1 MKKLLTLVVC
11 SLLAIWTVSAKDL
24 ASGSFKNGGTWK
36 ISDRGELYID
46 AVTVPD
52 YKVSNHS
59 DGYPRDNQMHFV
71 GGVTKAPW
79 GTYKSQITT
88 IRFSSRIVTIGSGAF
103 FGLTALKSVSF
114 DARNTNNIVIKE
126 EAFEDCIYLASF
138 DFSHVSKLEFRALA
152 HTALTDVTLPVIAEL
167 DYQAFEDCYKLFTD
181 ANSTRGIHITA
192 STVPTIAPCAW
203 FTTITKT
210 WFSTSAN
217 QCYTE
222 KYVQTGSSLKVIV
235 PPTQYNNYTTKIYK
249 HILFPYDFSLE
260 IVPGGENWIVY
271 NGTLVVYGSG
281 TDYTNASDAP
291 WYSLRNSIKGV
302 NITFARNGA
311 SIGKNA
317 FDGYTNLEYVKGDG
331 VNAIMRIGE
340 NAFRNCT
347 NLTSMQAKNV
357 KQFDKNAF
365 AGCNKLKFISIDK
378 ATTFA
383 DNAFDGVPF
392 NNLSFGSVTSI
403 GQNAFRG
410 AFANGGDIYVSTSVP
425 TTASNSFSGAN
436 TTKTTLHVSGDL
448 LQGYFTTAPWS
459 SFQLDQSKI
468 FPIGGNWGIGY
479 GKWVIDENGTLI
491 VKGGGST
498 GFDNKLPDYANESD
512 QPWYIYRDFIKKIE
526 IEEGLQGI
534 GKNAFATPNEG
545 ESQVTE
551 VVVPASVTEIG
562 ENAFKNNDQIEE
574 VKAEGVQTIGNQAFE
589 NCSSL
594 EKVNFG
600 KDLSSIGNKAF
611 NYCGLMDAMAV
622 KAAVPPAVTAQTFV
636 GLGRV
641 SSNAP
646 AKVKAKAARRAT
658 SATGQKAV
666 SLDVPESSVVTYANT
681 LYWNLFSMDY
691 IGEHGSIEAGDV
703 FGNGMWI
710 LYADSTMIISCSSL
724 ETGSGLQDQNTVHD
738 WGTNA
743 GKIKRIE
750 VLGELTEL
758 YRSFNNLPN
767 LESVSFSSSVKKLY
781 STFRNCPKLKEVPLN
796 DVEEFR
802 EYGSLGCFEQCT
814 SLTDVQLANA
824 RIIGF
829 RCFAEC
835 TALKTVEFP
844 SVDTIENVAF
854 VNCPALE
861 SVTVC
866 NAYIGNAFR
875 GCTGLKE
882 VTLNGVKGHV
892 IPSEAFKGCT
902 ALETVR
908 INGSLHS
915 VENDAFNG
923 TALTDIYLSSP
934 YPATVANQYNSNVFS
949 GLTLS
954 DITLHVPADFVNRY
968 NATYNNPVWSRM
980 NVVADEDYSEA
991 LIPVAGPL
999 GSNGTWELGSDQ
1011 KLTINCNGA
1020 MPTAQAATGQDSYS
1034 DTWYDW
1040 MPYVAHIEFS
1050 KTTTSVASNAF
1061 GLYLG
1066 DNNFA
1071 SVGAITLGAGMQ
1083 QIDDRG
1089 LFIKFQNGGH
1099 VYCYAENPPML
1110 NGSNSFN
1117 WSEITGKNV
1126 TLHVLTKSGVLDQY
1140 QNAAGWQNF
1149 PNIVADLG
1157 PRYKVSWDA
1166 DNGYIKVNE
1175 SGIDLNAVPEG
1186 TTIHLTAVPYS
1197 GYWLK
1202 KWNNYNPST
1211 GLTVSSDVSVSAE
1224 FTTNYIVSFYT
1235 PSETFAGQY
1244 TLLKRDTVEAGQ
1256 AATAPADPTREGYR
1270 FMGWD
1275 CSFDSIVKQT
1285 AVHAQFEPIVYAV
1298 SVKVSPE
1305 VKSVQVPSAELGTK
1319 TFQCYATVT
1328 PGNADNNAV
1337 TWSSDDADVATVDAN
1352 GLVTIHNYGAAT
1364 ITATAADGSD
1374 VSGKCLLGVFST
1386 DYMPVIQGTAIAVE
1400 NGITEITMTKGQSAK
1415 LVNLVVTPED
1425 YNGGISVMH
1434 HGPLQVNPCGEG
1446 EKTLPAFFIKPEM
1459 GSTYPYDDTITFR
1472 MNDYDHQAVHSM
1484 PVCKLIVHVTDDALF
1499 TAKTVEG
1506 VDMTFR
1512 ITDPM
1517 TLTCE
1522 VYGYMEQLMMPDP
1535 VTGLPFVMHPAVD
1548 ASTTGKITVPAVAKG
1563 CTVTNLSQQA
1573 FAGCSGLT
1581 EIELEN
1587 GIQYIKAGAFQ
1598 ECSALQKLILPKSIK
1613 GLSMLG
1619 SMPQLANVYMYN
1631 PEPPI
1636 GWEIAENGENMMPD
1650 IAMTNA
1656 FQMIASNATLHVARG
1671 YRQAYNKTPWTTWF
1685 TTITDDVDASFTVR
1699 FVDWDDS
1706 EIELQHVD
1714 YGASAKYIQ
1723 APTRDGHEF
1732 TGWDKD
1738 FSRVVANMTV
1748 KAQYEAMTYSVTFLN
1763 WDGTQLGATQQVT
1776 YGQSAV
1782 APAAP
1787 ARSGYMFAG
1796 WSADFS
1802 FVTGDM
1808 TIKAMYAKEGQ
1819 YLVTFT
1825 DWDNS
1830 TLKCEIVDAGGS
1842 ATAPE
1847 DPVREGYIFAG
1858 WSGSYTNVN
1867 ADLTI
1872 QALYND
1878 ATGIEEIF
1886 TRPDA
1891 PAAVKILHN
1900 GTLYIIRPDGKVYT
1914 AQGAEVR

>member
-1 MKKLLTLVVC
+1 MKKLFTM
-11 SLLAIWTVSAKDL
+11 LLCLIVGIGSMFAQVN
-24 ASGSFKNGGTWK
+24 ASGTLSNGGTWK
-36 ISDRGELYID
+36 LQQGTLYVEASAIPNFKKSYVD
-46 AVTVPD
+46 GGAWHTKTTAPWWVYGQYINEIQVDGASTIGSWAFAGLT
-52 YKVSNHS
+52 KVQ
-59 DGYPRDNQMHFV
+59 RV
-71 GGVTKAPW
+71 VIAGVTSVEIGEYAFGGCSSLSSVDGFQYMTQIGQGAFMGCPLKYVVLPKVTSLGSFAFGSQDGSNASADVGYAKYTVMLNTSSVP
-79 GTYKSQITT
+79 TFDNIDFMLCDRAARLIVPASLKSQISTLWDADAHNPQT
-88 IRFSSRIVTIGSGAF
+88 NRMNREFQMQEICVGGLLNQNNSRNF
-103 FGLTALKSVSF
+103 WMLN
-114 DARNTNNIVIKE
+114 D
-126 EAFEDCIYLASF
+126 D
-138 DFSHVSKLEFRALA
+138 
-152 HTALTDVTLPVIAEL
+152 
-167 DYQAFEDCYKLFTD
+167 
-181 ANSTRGIHITA
+181 
-192 STVPTIAPCAW
+192 
-203 FTTITKT
+203 
-210 WFSTSAN
+210 
-217 QCYTE
+217 
-222 KYVQTGSSLKVIV
+222 
-235 PPTQYNNYTTKIYK
+235 
-249 HILFPYDFSLE
+249 
-260 IVPGGENWIVY
+260 
-271 NGTLVVYGSG
+271 GTLWVVG
-281 TDYTNASDAP
+281 TMPDFANASDAP
-291 WYSLRNSIKGV
+291 WYLLRSQIKTVIVDIASKIGNNAFRGYPYLTKV
-302 NITFARNGA
+302 IAENISTVGDYAFCDCAQLKDAYIQNVRT
-311 SIGKNA
+311 IGKNA
-317 FDGYTNLEYVKGDG
+317 FENCSALQTINLR
-331 VNAIMRIGE
+331 NAINTIDD
-340 NAFRNCT
+340 NAFKGSGLKSIYLGLPLQSIGN
-347 NLTSMQAKNV
+347 
-357 KQFDKNAF
+357 NAF
-365 AGCNKLKFISIDK
+365 A
-378 ATTFA
+378 TTA
-383 DNAFDGVPF
+383 L
-392 NNLSFGSVTSI
+392 NN
-403 GQNAFRG
+403 
-410 AFANGGDIYVSTSVP
+410 GDIYVNGPCPQTSSSAFGSVSCSTI
-425 TTASNSFSGAN
+425 
-436 TTKTTLHVSGDL
+436 TLHVSIDYADSYKANNVWK
-448 LQGYFTTAPWS
+448 QFQVDKIVSFPVVTDTWS
-459 SFQLDQSKI
+459 INQ
-468 FPIGGNWGIGY
+468 
-479 GKWVIDENGTLI
+479 VGTLTI
-491 VKGGGST
+491 LNT
-498 GFDNKLPDYANESD
+498 IPDYAKPED
-512 QPWYIYRDFIKKIE
+512 QPWYAYRDYIHSIVVKENVTKI
-526 IEEGLQGI
+526 GD
-534 GKNAFATPNEG
+534 NAFAFKEEG
-545 ESQVTE
+545 ESHVEE
-551 VVVPASVTEIG
+551 VEIPATVETIG
-562 ENAFKNNDQIEE
+562 DNAFKNNDQIEE
-574 VKAEGVQTIGNQAFE
+574 VQAEGVKNIGNQAFE

-594 EKVNFG
+594 ERVVLGKKAKSLGTKV
-600 KDLSSIGNKAF
+600 F
-611 NYCGLMDAMAV
+611 NNCGLVDVMAV
-622 KAAVPPAVTAQTFV
+622 KAAVPPTVTAQTFV

-641 SSNAP
+641 SNNAP

-666 SLDVPESSVVTYANT
+666 NLDVPESSVVTYANT

-991 LIPVAGPL
+991 LIPVSGPL

-1040 MPYVAHIEFS
+1040 MPYVAHIEFT

-1089 LFIKFQNGGH
+1089 LFLKFQNGGH

-1126 TLHVLTKSGVLDQY
+1126 TLHVLTKSGVLAQY

-1548 ASTTGKITVPAVAKG
+1548 ATTTGKITVPAVAKG

-1636 GWEIAENGENMMPD
+1636 GWEIAENGENIMPD

-1671 YRQAYNKTPWTTWF
+1671 SLDAYNKAPWTTWF
-1685 TTITDDVDASFTVR
+1685 ATITDDVDASFTVR

-1714 YGASAKYIQ
+1714 YCAAA
-1723 APTRDGHEF
+1723 APSQTPVREGHTF

-1776 YGQSAV
+1776 YGQAAV
-1782 APAAP
+1782 APSVP
-1787 ARSGYMFAG
+1787 ARSGYTFAG

-1802 FVTGDM
+1802 KVTSNL
-1808 TIKAMYAKEGQ
+1808 TVKAMFAKEGQ
-1819 YLVTFT
+1819 YLVTFI
-1825 DWDNS
+1825 DWDET

-1847 DPVREGYIFAG
+1847 DPVREGYIFTG
-1858 WSGSYTNVN
+1858 WSGSYTNVH
-1867 ADLTI
+1867 ADLII
-1872 QALYND
+1872 QALYNA

-1900 GTLYIIRPDGKVYT
+1900 GTLYILRPDGAIYN
-1914 AQGAEVR
+1914 AAGLRVR

>member
-1 MKKLLTLVVC
+1 MLLCLIVGIGSMFAQVN
-11 SLLAIWTVSAKDL
+11 
-24 ASGSFKNGGTWK
+24 ASGTLSNGGTWK
-36 ISDRGELYID
+36 LQQGTLYVEASAIPNFKKSYVD
-46 AVTVPD
+46 GGAWHTKTTAPWWVYGQYINEIQVDGASTIGSWAFAGLT
-52 YKVSNHS
+52 KVQ
-59 DGYPRDNQMHFV
+59 RV
-71 GGVTKAPW
+71 VIAGVTSVEIGEYAFGGCSSLSSVDGFQYMTQIGQGAFMGCPLKYVVLPKVTSLGSFAFGSQDGSNASADVGYAKYTVMLNTSSVP
-79 GTYKSQITT
+79 TFDNIDFMLCDRAARLIVSASLKSQISALWDADAHNPQTNRMNREFQMQE
-88 IRFSSRIVTIGSGAF
+88 ICVGGLLNQNNSRNF
-103 FGLTALKSVSF
+103 WMLN
-114 DARNTNNIVIKE
+114 D
-126 EAFEDCIYLASF
+126 D
-138 DFSHVSKLEFRALA
+138 
-152 HTALTDVTLPVIAEL
+152 
-167 DYQAFEDCYKLFTD
+167 
-181 ANSTRGIHITA
+181 
-192 STVPTIAPCAW
+192 
-203 FTTITKT
+203 
-210 WFSTSAN
+210 
-217 QCYTE
+217 
-222 KYVQTGSSLKVIV
+222 
-235 PPTQYNNYTTKIYK
+235 
-249 HILFPYDFSLE
+249 
-260 IVPGGENWIVY
+260 
-271 NGTLVVYGSG
+271 GTLWVVG
-281 TDYTNASDAP
+281 TMPDFANASDAP
-291 WYSLRNSIKGV
+291 WYSLRSQIKTVIVDIASKIGNNAFRGYPYLTKV
-302 NITFARNGA
+302 IAENISTVGDYAFCDCAQLKDAYIQNVRT
-311 SIGKNA
+311 IGKNA
-317 FDGYTNLEYVKGDG
+317 FENCSALQTINLR
-331 VNAIMRIGE
+331 NAINTIDD
-340 NAFRNCT
+340 NAFKGSGLKSIYLGLPLQSIGN
-347 NLTSMQAKNV
+347 
-357 KQFDKNAF
+357 NAF
-365 AGCNKLKFISIDK
+365 A
-378 ATTFA
+378 TTA
-383 DNAFDGVPF
+383 L
-392 NNLSFGSVTSI
+392 NN
-403 GQNAFRG
+403 
-410 AFANGGDIYVSTSVP
+410 GDIYVNGPCPQTSSSAFGSVSCSTI
-425 TTASNSFSGAN
+425 
-436 TTKTTLHVSGDL
+436 TLHVSIDYADSYKANNVWK
-448 LQGYFTTAPWS
+448 QFQVDKIVSFPVVTDTWS
-459 SFQLDQSKI
+459 INQ
-468 FPIGGNWGIGY
+468 
-479 GKWVIDENGTLI
+479 VGTLTI
-491 VKGGGST
+491 LNT
-498 GFDNKLPDYANESD
+498 IPDYAKPED
-512 QPWYIYRDFIKKIE
+512 QPWYAYRDYIHSIVVKENVTKI
-526 IEEGLQGI
+526 GD
-534 GKNAFATPNEG
+534 NAFAFKEEG
-545 ESQVTE
+545 ESHVEE
-551 VVVPASVTEIG
+551 VEIPATVETIG

-574 VKAEGVQTIGNQAFE
+574 VQAEGVQTIGNQAFE

-594 EKVNFG
+594 EKVKFG

-611 NYCGLMDAMAV
+611 NYCGLVDVMAV
-622 KAAVPPAVTAQTFV
+622 KAAVPPTVTAQTFV

-641 SSNAP
+641 SNNAP

-658 SATGQKAV
+658 AATGQKTV

-861 SVTVC
+861 SVTVS

-991 LIPVAGPL
+991 LIPVSCPL

-1040 MPYVAHIEFS
+1040 MPYVAHIEFT

-1089 LFIKFQNGGH
+1089 LFLKFQNGGH

-1126 TLHVLTKSGVLDQY
+1126 TLHVLTKSGVLAQY

-1319 TFQCYATVT
+1319 TFKCYATVT

-1415 LVNLVVTPED
+1415 LVNLVVTPEN

-1548 ASTTGKITVPAVAKG
+1548 ATTTGKITVPAVAKG

-1598 ECSALQKLILPKSIK
+1598 ECSALQKLIMPKSIK

-1699 FVDWDDS
+1699 FVDWDDN
-1706 EIELQHVD
+1706 EIEVQHVD
-1714 YGASAKYIQ
+1714 YCAAA
-1723 APTRDGHEF
+1723 APSQTPVREGHTF

-1776 YGQSAV
+1776 YGQAAV
-1782 APAAP
+1782 APSVP
-1787 ARSGYMFAG
+1787 ARSGYSFAG

-1802 FVTGDM
+1802 KVTSNL
-1808 TIKAMYAKEGQ
+1808 TVKAMFAKEGQ
-1819 YLVTFT
+1819 YLVTFI
-1825 DWDNS
+1825 DWDET

-1847 DPVREGYIFAG
+1847 DPVREGYIFTG
-1858 WSGSYTNVN
+1858 WSGSYTNVH
-1867 ADLTI
+1867 ADLII
-1872 QALYND
+1872 QALYNES
-1878 ATGIEEIF
+1878 TGIEEIF

-1900 GTLYIIRPDGKVYT
+1900 GTLYIIRPDGKVYN
-1914 AQGAEVR
+1914 AQGAHVK